1 MEMGINGLKKL
12 PLDLDFLFFQW
23 NVQEEYT
30 LF

>member
-1 MEMGINGLKKL
+1 MGINGLKKKL
-12 PLDLDFLFFQW
+12 PLDLDSFFFQW